1 LFVFIIS
8 IQQLFISIDKMASAS
23 ASKNYIDDEV
33 ISFFQEKIRCG
44 MFRLDGVDTK
54 NKRDVVRC
62 LRDFPDFVEFLK
74 NLMFEED
81 DDMRCIEEFIAAGD
95 ASLADVKDDIS
106 FAEMEES
113 EEDEEDFEEES
124 FDVAPAKVVAKPSAA
139 PVRAE
144 RNYYRERRAEREE
157 ADDCLL
163 LIDARPAK
171 AESRPAKAE
180 ARPANAEARPAM
192 REPFPGQQFCKFYN
206 GCTRKGCMHLHE
218 NNCSRWGN
226 CLNARCM
233 DRHPQS
239 CRFGKKCRTPGCL
252 YDHSGVTHS
261 Q

>member
-1 LFVFIIS
+1 
-8 IQQLFISIDKMASAS
+8 MASAS

-33 ISFFQEKIRCG
+33 ISFFQGKIRCG
-44 MFRLDGVDTK
+44 MFQIDGVNPS
-54 NKRDVVRC
+54 NKRDMVRC

-81 DDMRCIEEFIAAGD
+81 DDMRCIEEFIEAED
-95 ASLADVKDDIS
+95 ASLADAKDNIS

-113 EEDEEDFEEES
+113 SSEEHFEEET
-124 FDVAPAKVVAKPSAA
+124 FDAS
-139 PVRAE
+139 
-144 RNYYRERRAEREE
+144 
-157 ADDCLL
+157 
-163 LIDARPAK
+163 PAK
-171 AESRPAKAE
+171 AEARPAKAE
-180 ARPANAEARPAM
+180 ARPAKAEARPAKAEARPAKAEARPAKAEARPAKAEARPAKADARPAKAEARPAKAEARPAK

-218 NNCSRWGN
+218 NNCPNWGN
-226 CLNARCM
+226 CLNPGCM

-252 YDHSGVTHS
+252 YDHSGVEHS

>member
-1 LFVFIIS
+1 
-8 IQQLFISIDKMASAS
+8 MASAS

-44 MFRLDGVDTK
+44 MFRIDGVNPS
-54 NKRDVVRC
+54 NKRDMVRC

-74 NLMFEED
+74 NLMFAED
-81 DDMRCIEEFIAAGD
+81 DDMRCIEEFIEAGD
-95 ASLADVKDDIS
+95 ASLADVKDNIS

-113 EEDEEDFEEES
+113 SEDEEDFEEKS
-124 FDVAPAKVVAKPSAA
+124 FDAS
-139 PVRAE
+139 
-144 RNYYRERRAEREE
+144 
-157 ADDCLL
+157 
-163 LIDARPAK
+163 PAK
-171 AESRPAKAE
+171 AEARPAKAE
-180 ARPANAEARPAM
+180 ARPAKAEARPVKAEARPAKAEARPAK

-226 CLNARCM
+226 CLNTGCM

-252 YDHSGVTHS
+252 YDHSGVEHS

>member
-1 LFVFIIS
+1 
-8 IQQLFISIDKMASAS
+8 MASAS

-44 MFRLDGVDTK
+44 MFRIDGVNPS
-54 NKRDVVRC
+54 NKRDMVRC

-74 NLMFEED
+74 NLMFAED
-81 DDMRCIEEFIAAGD
+81 DDMRCIEEFIEAGD
-95 ASLADVKDDIS
+95 ASLADVKDNIS
-106 FAEMEES
+106 FAEMEEYS
-113 EEDEEDFEEES
+113 EDEEDFEEKS
-124 FDVAPAKVVAKPSAA
+124 FDAS
-139 PVRAE
+139 
-144 RNYYRERRAEREE
+144 
-157 ADDCLL
+157 
-163 LIDARPAK
+163 PAK
-171 AESRPAKAE
+171 AEARPAKAE
-180 ARPANAEARPAM
+180 ARPAKAEARPAKAEARPAKAEARPVK

-226 CLNARCM
+226 CLNTGCM

-252 YDHSGVTHS
+252 YDHSGVEHS